1 MFFPYCRAPDGDP
14 HPEKG
19 STFAQTF
26 ITMSYAEAV
35 AELEAILAQLQE
47 VPADIDQLHARV
59 ARAEQLITACRSKL
73 RGVED
78 ELAKLRATTEN

>member
-1 MFFPYCRAPDGDP
+1 M
-14 HPEKG
+14 
-19 STFAQTF
+19 T
-26 ITMSYAEAV
+26 YADAI

-59 ARAEQLITACRSKL
+59 ARAETLVVACREQL

-78 ELAKLRATTEN
+78 ALKKLDHSSRQELEG

>member
-1 MFFPYCRAPDGDP
+1 
-14 HPEKG
+14 
-19 STFAQTF
+19 
-26 ITMSYAEAV
+26 MSYAEAV